1 MQIRLTVLAPYAG
14 HGAGRTCDVLV
25 TAPAGTALA
34 AVASQLSAAVT
45 GPEASASGTVVLYAG
60 AERLDG
66 RRCVLGEP
74 PLVDGAVLSLQ
85 VPGPDDRGGEGAAAR
100 LHVVAGPDAGGVHL
114 LHGGAIRI
122 GRSVD
127 ADVPLDDPDVS
138 RAHCTVTVGEDGRV
152 TVADHGS
159 TNGTSLD
166 GAPVGARPVAFRPG
180 ALLRL
185 GESALRLTGPEDD
198 LLGTEA
204 RATAPDGEGHLRVAL
219 PGDLDPAEP
228 GDRPSHAGVPRTPAG
243 DPADD
248 TTHGGARGIPLDGFP
263 DDPHPGP
270 YGPGGAYGTHSP
282 GTHSPGTGHARTGDH
297 PGDGTDTGE
306 AHSRTR
312 TARGDAPPA
321 PRAGGGGKRGLGA
334 WARRLAGGREELPPP
349 ADGPRAAPDGRTG
362 VRTGSDARDGS
373 PAPVPRA
380 DTWPDPATVLLTAL
394 GPGPRLWERGQD
406 HPEALVV
413 RLGTTD
419 RADLS
424 GVPVTVGLREAGSL
438 GLAGPADRLAGLARS
453 VVAQLAALHS
463 PSDLEIV
470 LISADRN
477 RSLDERRRS
486 WGWLGWLPHVRP
498 AHGQDCRLLLAY
510 DREQAQARTA
520 ELTRRL
526 DDGPLGPGWPSADR
540 AAVAEAAAGYEGPAT
555 VVVVDGD
562 PGSAALRETVARLA
576 GAGAAAGIHLL
587 CLAEA
592 PSASPVSPV
601 AATYETACAASLAF
615 RECGAAALLSGDV
628 ATALRL
634 LRTAGGRVA
643 GHGTVGVV
651 DAVSVAWAERFG
663 RALAPLRTDT
673 TAAPGARASA
683 LPPSS
688 RLLDELGLARAT
700 PASLM
705 ARWASAGD
713 GTAVLGAGPRGPLAV
728 DLTREGP
735 HLLIEGPAGSGRTE
749 LLRSIAAS
757 LAAGGRPDRLGLLLV
772 DGAGGERG
780 EGLAACTELPHVT
793 EHLVASDP
801 VRMREFAQAL
811 GAELKRR
818 AELLGDGHF
827 ADRRGGRTAPPATAA
842 ERLIGQRAPSAAESV
857 SQGARATVRLQDSGE
872 LADRPSSRTLRTGDG
887 TIGALPPT
895 RNGRTDGPYPATEER
910 GGRPSGRITYT
921 GDPTGRPNARAA
933 YSGDV
938 EGRPSARTSYPGDVD
953 SRPSARSPYP
963 GDADSR
969 PSARTAYPGDV
980 DSGPSGR
987 SPYPGDADSRPS
999 ARTAYPG
1006 PGDVDS
1012 RRSGRSPYPGD
1023 VDSRPSGRSPYPG
1036 DVDSRPSARTAY
1048 PGDVDSRPSGRSP
1061 YPGAEDLGGRASGR
1075 LAYPG
1080 AEDNAG
1086 RPSSR
1091 TLRTGD
1097 GDGSPDERPSART
1110 RPAGEGFLT
1119 DTPSGRLPRRHH
1131 EDRSGGRAP
1140 RAGDGDL
1147 ADRPSGRV
1155 SGGAEDVVG
1164 IGRVPRPATEEAAGR
1179 IPRPAGAE
1187 QGAPR
1192 AQGGA
1197 AQLPRLIVLVDD
1209 FDALVAP
1216 ALGASGRP
1224 AAGSVVRALE
1234 AVARNGERL
1243 GVHLVATSARP
1254 DRTADT
1260 ELAHGARLRIVLDPP
1275 PVTAGPDVPAAGRGR
1290 LGHPDGRVTPF
1301 QAGRVTGR
1309 IPRTATLRPT
1319 VVPLEWERMGDP
1331 PTRRPVRELGN
1342 GPTDLAL
1349 LASALDRAARSVEA
1363 TPVAPLTPAHH
1374 S

>member
-34 AVASQLSAAVT
+34 AVASHLAAAVT
-45 GPEASASGTVVLYAG
+45 GPDTSASGTTVLYAG

-85 VPGPDDRGGEGAAAR
+85 VPGPDDRVGEAAAAR

-138 RAHCTVTVGEDGRV
+138 RAHCTVTVGEDGRI
-152 TVADHGS
+152 TVADRGS
-159 TNGTSLD
+159 TNGTTLD
-166 GAPVGARPVAFRPG
+166 GVPVGDRPVAFRPG

-185 GESALRLTGPEDD
+185 GESALRLTGPGGDPGGAE
-198 LLGTEA
+198 T
-204 RATAPDGEGHLRVAL
+204 RPTAPDGEGHLRVAP
-219 PGDLDPAEP
+219 PGGDGPDPAAD
-228 GDRPSHAGVPRTPAG
+228 DRHARAGVPRATGGGPV
-243 DPADD
+243 DD
-248 TTHGGARGIPLDGFP
+248 TTHGGARGVPLGGAAHGAHHD
-263 DDPHPGP
+263 P
-270 YGPGGAYGTHSP
+270 YGPGGARDRGTDSP
-282 GTHSPGTGHARTGDH
+282 GAGHARTGDH
-297 PGDGTDTGE
+297 PGDDGPDGGGE
-306 AHSRTR
+306 AHGRTR
-312 TARGDAPPA
+312 PSRGDTPPA
-321 PRAGGGGKRGLGA
+321 GSPRAGSGKRGLGA
-334 WARRLAGGREELPPP
+334 WARRLAGGREELPAP
-349 ADGPRAAPDGRTG
+349 ATDPRTAPDTHTG
-362 VRTGSDARDGS
+362 ARLAAGAPEGS
-373 PAPVPRA
+373 PAPVPMA

-406 HPEALVV
+406 HPESLVV

-419 RADLS
+419 RAELS

-540 AAVAEAAAGYEGPAT
+540 ASVAEAAARHEGPTT

-634 LRTAGGRVA
+634 LRTSGGRVA

-673 TAAPGARASA
+673 TAAPGARAAA

-713 GTAVLGAGPRGPLAV
+713 GTAVLGTGPRGPLAV

-772 DGAGGERG
+772 DGAGGDRG
-780 EGLAACTELPHVT
+780 EGLAVCTELPHVT

-818 AELLGDGHF
+818 AELIGDGHF
-827 ADRRGGRTAPPATAA
+827 ADRRGTRAPAA
-842 ERLIGQRAPSAAESV
+842 ADRLIGQRAPSAAESV
-857 SQGARATVRLQDSGE
+857 PQGARATVRLHDPGD
-872 LADRPSSRTLRTGDG
+872 LADRPSGRTLRTGDG
-887 TIGALPPT
+887 TIGALPT
-895 RNGRTDGPYPATEER
+895 ARKGRADGPYPASDDL

-921 GDPTGRPNARAA
+921 GDL
-933 YSGDV
+933 D
-938 EGRPSARTSYPGDVD
+938 
-953 SRPSARSPYP
+953 
-963 GDADSR
+963 
-969 PSARTAYPGDV
+969 
-980 DSGPSGR
+980 
-987 SPYPGDADSRPS
+987 
-999 ARTAYPG
+999 
-1006 PGDVDS
+1006 
-1012 RRSGRSPYPGD
+1012 
-1023 VDSRPSGRSPYPG
+1023 
-1036 DVDSRPSARTAY
+1036 
-1048 PGDVDSRPSGRSP
+1048 
-1061 YPGAEDLGGRASGR
+1061 GRASGR
-1075 LAYPG
+1075 IAYPG
-1080 AEDNAG
+1080 SEDSLG

-1097 GDGSPDERPSART
+1097 DDLTDRPSGRVSRTGAEDLGGHGSGRVPRGGAEDLGSRGSGRVPRPGADDRGGLGGGRVPRPGDGSLDERPSART
-1110 RPAGEGFLT
+1110 RPGADAFLT
-1119 DTPSGRLPRRHH
+1119 DTPSGRLPRRDGD
-1131 EDRSGGRAP
+1131 DRSGGRTL
-1140 RAGDGDL
+1140 RTGDSDL
-1147 ADRPSGRV
+1147 TDRPSGRV
-1155 SGGAEDVVG
+1155 SRTGAEDLGGHGSGRVSRGGAEDLG
-1164 IGRVPRPATEEAAGR
+1164 GHGSGRVPRPGDGELGGIPSGRVSRPGDLTDRPSGRVPRPSGEETAGR
-1179 IPRPAGAE
+1179 IPRSAGDE
-1187 QGAPR
+1187 QGAGR
-1192 AQGGA
+1192 ASGGPA
-1197 AQLPRLIVLVDD
+1197 HLPRLIVLVDD
-1209 FDALVAP
+1209 YDALVAP

-1260 ELAHGARLRIVLDPP
+1260 ELAHGARLRIVLDAP

-1363 TPVAPLTPAHH
+1363 TPVAPLTPATHG
-1374 S
+1374 